1 MSKVSLPT
9 MWARDL
15 LVGGAAA
22 LVIGGLGWLSVVSV
36 APRNADA
43 SVRAFGTLLAV
54 LFGIVSAIWWNQSAK
69 LSNRLI
75 DQDRPERQGQQ
86 DANILNGGAATFTAL
101 ALFASVFASSPWK
114 STSSWLCSLGI
125 LLLLTMSGAD
135 IRQAVPISL
144 RQRLQLREVIGLA
157 GIAIV
162 TLTFIWHLMT

>member
-1 MSKVSLPT
+1 MNKISLQT

-22 LVIGGLGWLSVVSV
+22 LVIGGLGWLAVTSV
-36 APRNADA
+36 APRDADA

-75 DQDRPERQGQQ
+75 DQDSPDRQGQQ

-101 ALFASVFASSPWK
+101 ALFASVFSASPWK
-114 STSSWLCSLGI
+114 STSSWLCSFGI
-125 LLLLTMSGAD
+125 LLLLTMSGGD

-144 RQRLQLREVIGLA
+144 RQRLQLREVIGLV
-157 GIAIV
+157 GITV
-162 TLTFIWHLMT
+162 VSLTFIWHLVR